1 MSLQQELGQALV
13 LVPVEAREPGL
24 ALVVA
29 LVRVPVLARAAAR
42 PGWLA
47 LLL

>member
-1 MSLQQELGQALV
+1 MSLQQVRALV
-13 LVPVEAREPGL
+13 EVPVEALEPVQ

-42 PGWLA
+42 PGWAA
-47 LLL
+47 LFL